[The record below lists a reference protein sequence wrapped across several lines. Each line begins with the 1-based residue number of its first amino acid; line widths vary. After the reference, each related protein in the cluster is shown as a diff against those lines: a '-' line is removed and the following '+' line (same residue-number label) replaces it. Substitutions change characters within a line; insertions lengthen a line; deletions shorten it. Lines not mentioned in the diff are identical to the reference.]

1 MGLHFVGS
9 GKPMTRRGPYH
20 PANTLPKHPK
30 TLGERIKTLRKRA
43 GWTQK
48 ELAALLHIPFQ
59 AVGNWERGESKPMP
73 HLADQLALLF
83 GQTREAII
91 DGQGFDPSNVPE
103 AGAVGP
109 TILPAAGQESIH
121 LKPLTGGATEVFD
134 LTARKGRRFTTGEV
148 LKVIAQRLKENR
160 PIWVLVGPPD
170 QFEDVSASPR
180 TKASKTPQGRTSRK

>member
-1 MGLHFVGS
+1 
-9 GKPMTRRGPYH
+9 MTRRGPYQ
-20 PANTLPKHPK
+20 PAKAPAKHPR
-30 TLGERIKTLRKRA
+30 TPGERIRILRKRA

-59 AVGNWERGESKPMP
+59 AVGNWERNESRPMP

-109 TILPAAGQESIH
+109 TILPAAGQECIH

-170 QFEDVSASPR
+170 QFEDVPASPR
-180 TKASKTPQGRTSRK
+180 TKASKTPQGRASRK